1 MKVAETPPVAPD
13 VELDGGCLVCGGVL
27 SIRIR
32 PGSARSVCR
41 TCGWH
46 SRPHLHREEDGFQV
60 HHPAGGLA

>member
-1 MKVAETPPVAPD
+1 MPRLDAPD
-13 VELDGGCLVCGGVL
+13 LDLEAGCLLCGGVL

-46 SRPHLHREEDGFQV
+46 SRPHVLREQGGV
-60 HHPAGGLA
+60 HLHHPAGAVA